1 MGVGL
6 SLVWFG
12 LVWFGLVANE
22 VGGGSVASGLSW
34 GLGLLEWGCVDGWF

>member
-22 VGGGSVASGLSW
+22 VGGGSVASGLFLGFGVVGM
-34 GLGLLEWGCVDGWF
+34 GLC